1 MYLRHQG
8 QVIFIAVCPLNIR
21 EYPYSLE
28 IFMFTEKLVAN
39 CGILRRIQRTGG
51 INQTAADADIFSRR
65 TQDIILQNRQFVN
78 IFKGFIAYLG
88 LSAEYSE
95 PRTWC
100 VAQHSVRFFKAG
112 LTLEAS
118 LGITEMF

>member
-1 MYLRHQG
+1 
-8 QVIFIAVCPLNIR
+8 
-21 EYPYSLE
+21 
-28 IFMFTEKLVAN
+28 MFTEKLVAD

-51 INQTAADADIFSRR
+51 INQTAADPDIFSRR

-95 PRTWC
+95 PRTGC
-100 VAQHSVRFFKAG
+100 VTQHSVCFFKAG
-112 LTLEAS
+112 LTPEAS

>member
-1 MYLRHQG
+1 
-8 QVIFIAVCPLNIR
+8 
-21 EYPYSLE
+21 
-28 IFMFTEKLVAN
+28 MFTEKLVAD
-39 CGILRRIQRTGG
+39 CGILRRIQRTSG

-95 PRTWC
+95 PRTGC
-100 VAQHSVRFFKAG
+100 VAQHSVHFFQGRVDFGGIVGYNRNVLKS
-112 LTLEAS
+112 ES
-118 LGITEMF
+118 LGSVFYKSEP